1 MNSDLDAMMERRF
14 GFVICRIFEDLS
26 GCELKAAPG
35 CAVGHGLERQRLEGP
50 DQMQQTLSAHIG
62 KRGLFSPGIVEAMR
76 WALPI
81 VDPSIRPARPGGRW

>member
-1 MNSDLDAMMERRF
+1 MNSDLDEMRERRF
-14 GFVICRIFEDLS
+14 GLVICRIFDDLS

-35 CAVGHGLERQRLEGP
+35 GKVGHGLERARLGDAEE
-50 DQMQQTLSAHIG
+50 MQQTLSAHIG
-62 KRGLFSPGIVEAMR
+62 GRSIFSPGIVEAMR

>member
-1 MNSDLDAMMERRF
+1 MNSELDAMRERQF
-14 GFVICRIFEDLS
+14 GLVICRIFDDLS

-35 CAVGHGLERQRLEGP
+35 GKVGHGLERARLGDAEE
-50 DQMQQTLSAHIG
+50 MQQTLSAHIG
-62 KRGLFSPGIVEAMR
+62 GRSIFSPWIVAALQ

>member
-1 MNSDLDAMMERRF
+1 MNSDLDAMRERRF
-14 GFVICRIFEDLS
+14 GLVICRIFEDLS

-35 CAVGHGLERQRLEGP
+35 CQVGHGLERARLGDADE
-50 DQMQQTLSAHIG
+50 MQQTLSAHIG